1 MSSLRNREIPNL
13 HPPVKGKILLHSCC
27 APCSAAIIETL
38 LESAEDFSVF
48 YYNPNIFPRE
58 EYELRKSENMKFAES
73 VGADFIDADYDH
85 NFWFEKC
92 SALSAEPERG
102 SRCLECF
109 RLRLLKTAQYAA
121 EHGYSVF
128 TTTLSSS
135 RWKCIE
141 QIFEAGKFAEEI
153 AGPKFWARN
162 WRKGG
167 LTQRRAEILRE
178 RGFYNQQYCGCE
190 FSMRKGAA
198 ADSDNL
204 SAQTE
209 H

>member
-38 LESAEDFSVF
+38 SKSAEDFSVF

-58 EYELRKSENMKFAES
+58 EYELRKSENMRFAES

-85 NFWFEKC
+85 DIWLEKC
-92 SALSAEPERG
+92 AALSAEPERG
-102 SRCLECF
+102 GRCLVCF
-109 RLRLLKTAQYAA
+109 KLRLLKTAQYAA

-135 RWKCIE
+135 RWKIC
-141 QIFEAGKFAEEI
+141 G
-153 AGPKFWARN
+153 RN
-162 WRKGG
+162 CGSKILGAQ
-167 LTQRRAEILRE
+167 LAQRRADPKARGNPARTRVLQPTILRVRILNAQRR
-178 RGFYNQQYCGCE
+178 RGGFG
-190 FSMRKGAA
+190 
-198 ADSDNL
+198 
-204 SAQTE
+204 
-209 H
+209 